1 MDKNTVLKLAPKV
14 LKRMEYGI
22 DVFYLFN
29 LETDEIWTGN
39 ESVELFISH
48 INGKKTVQ
56 DLIITL
62 NDNFKDYSNEEI
74 YESIKTVFEE
84 LIQMKFLEIVK

>member
-48 INGKKTVQ
+48 IDGKKTVQ